1 MRSRSV
7 AHGAATILLPSP
19 LLYLTKTT
27 YLGLGEGVGGADWV
41 VFGPGCPLEFP
52 QELTKICVQVPP
64 SGIELTGLGRC
75 LHLSFLFCCLVRGD
89 FVQKEDC
96 KAGGDCRSR
105 ESALTMRFASVPLF
119 GFCILFLT
127 LPVTL
132 AAARIEHRCSEPII
146 GILD

>member
-1 MRSRSV
+1 MRSRSVAQSV

-27 YLGLGEGVGGADWV
+27 YLGLGEGLGGADWV

-75 LHLSFLFCCLVRGD
+75 LHLSFFVLLFSKGRLRSKGRLQGGRGLS
-89 FVQKEDC
+89 K
-96 KAGGDCRSR
+96 
-105 ESALTMRFASVPLF
+105 
-119 GFCILFLT
+119 
-127 LPVTL
+127 
-132 AAARIEHRCSEPII
+132 
-146 GILD
+146 